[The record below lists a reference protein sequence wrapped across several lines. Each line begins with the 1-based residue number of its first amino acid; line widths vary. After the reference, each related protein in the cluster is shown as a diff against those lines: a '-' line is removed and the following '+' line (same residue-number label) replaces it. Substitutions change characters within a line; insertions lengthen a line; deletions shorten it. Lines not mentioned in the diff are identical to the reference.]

1 MGLMPPLTAIDRTAA
16 RGLSLQARRVRAQV
30 LAWWHVIELGAQI
43 LVLVLSPSS
52 YSTARARSVLLH
64 LYTATAPLLPWFLAL
79 SALISLVLIRIVV
92 ATATSYGLSQYALE
106 VLVRTLVLELIPLY
120 AALFVTLRFALPG
133 AEQLRRQLH
142 LRQGTGAH
150 PPGVAALAGALL
162 PRALAGVFAV
172 VTLAAISSLVALVL
186 TYLTVYGLSP
196 WGLQAYTR
204 AVGSVF
210 TPVVSLIF
218 VLKTLFFSLAVAVV
232 PLAGAAEP
240 DDDGRFV
247 QRSDMTEF
255 ARLFSVLLLI
265 EVLSLLG
272 NYY

>member
-1 MGLMPPLTAIDRTAA
+1 MGRMPSLTSIDRAA
-16 RGLSLQARRVRAQV
+16 NRGLSLRARRARAQA

-52 YSTARARSVLLH
+52 YTVARARSVMLH
-64 LYTATAPLLPWFLAL
+64 LHAATAPLLPWFLAL
-79 SALISLVLIRIVV
+79 SALISVVLIRIVV

-133 AEQLRRQLH
+133 AEQLRRQLD
-142 LRQGTGAH
+142 LRQGAGAP
-150 PPGVAALAGALL
+150 PPGVAGLAGALL
-162 PRALAGVFAV
+162 PRAVAGVFAV
-172 VTLAAISSLVALVL
+172 VTLAALSSLVALVL
-186 TYLTVYGLSP
+186 TYVMVYGLSP

-265 EVLSLLG
+265 EVTSLLG